1 VIAPPLPALFG
12 LPEWG
17 ERLVVAACVVVGAAI
32 VLALAGWLVPR
43 IRRRTETVENPARA
57 RQQRTALAIL
67 STAIRYAVVIA
78 AIVGVVIALSGGG
91 ALGAITGSALI
102 LLILGFASQRFLT
115 DVIAGIFILFEG
127 QYGVGDLVR
136 LEPSGYTGVVEELG
150 VRTTVL
156 RDLNDDRLYVPNGQI
171 TAVRR
176 VPGGWRIIQ
185 IQLVTS
191 DPVAVGRAVGE
202 IVRLAPIGSGRLFL
216 REPRVVERKGLAEGL
231 SELRVQVDVA
241 PALQWVA
248 EGFVLDSLRE
258 RAGDVLV
265 ADPVVEGFDPTA
277 TGRRQAGLDVP

>member
-1 VIAPPLPALFG
+1 VIAPPLPAFAG

-17 ERLVVAACVVVGAAI
+17 ERLVVAAFVVVGAA
-32 VLALAGWLVPR
+32 VLLGVAGWLVPR
-43 IRRRTETVENPARA
+43 IRRRAEAVEDPARS
-57 RQQRTALAIL
+57 RQRRTALAIL

-91 ALGAITGSALI
+91 ALGAVTGGALV
-102 LLILGFASQRFLT
+102 LLVLGFASQRFLA
-115 DVIAGIFILFEG
+115 DVIAGIFILFED
-127 QYGVGDLVR
+127 QYGVGDFVR

-156 RDLNDDRLYVPNGQI
+156 RDLNEDRLYVPNGQI

-176 VPGGWRIIQ
+176 VHGGWRTIQ

-191 DPVAVGRAVGE
+191 DPVAVGKAVGD
-202 IVRLAPIGSGRLFL
+202 IVRLAPVGSGRLFL
-216 REPRVVERKGLAEGL
+216 REPRVVERKGLPEGL
-231 SELRVQVDVA
+231 SELRVHVDVA

-248 EGFVLDSLRE
+248 EGYVLDSLRE

-265 ADPVVEGFDPTA
+265 AEPVVEGFDPTA
-277 TGRRQAGLDVP
+277 VARGRTGLDVP